1 MNSSLVHIIYK
12 LSLWLHGCIFLVIQ
26 DTTGQKDKTKEHRN
40 IPEKSDSNV
49 VLD

>member
-1 MNSSLVHIIYK
+1 MNKRL
-12 LSLWLHGCIFLVIQ
+12 FRVIQ
-26 DTTGQKDKTKEHRN
+26 DTTGQRDKTNEHRN